1 MARIFSLCNVHVIAL
16 TLHVTVFE
24 IKRGHKGRA
33 LIQEDR
39 CPYEKR
45 KGHQSSVSLCT

>member
-1 MARIFSLCNVHVIAL
+1 M
-16 TLHVTVFE
+16 
-24 IKRGHKGRA
+24 A

-45 KGHQSSVSLCT
+45 RETHGEKACGKRDGVIDAVIDAAASQ